1 VQQITQEER
10 DEEKIYHELE
20 EQRVKKFVGRK
31 FKAKFK
37 CPETGEFRTIGKYEN
52 IRKDQVKPR
61 E

>member
-1 VQQITQEER
+1 MHQITQEER
-10 DEEKIYHELE
+10 DEERIYHELE
-20 EQRVKKFVGRK
+20 ERRAKKFMAKK

-52 IRKDQVKPR
+52 IKQDQVKPR